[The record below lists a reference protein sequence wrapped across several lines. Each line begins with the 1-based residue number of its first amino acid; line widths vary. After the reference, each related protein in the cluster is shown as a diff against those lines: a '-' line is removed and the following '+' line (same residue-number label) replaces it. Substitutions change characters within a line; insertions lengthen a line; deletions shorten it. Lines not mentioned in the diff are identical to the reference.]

1 MKTILYDIFLHPPAD
16 NYITSQLEK
25 GKQNTT
31 CSTLHKHSMGVSPKF
46 AFATLLLMATGC
58 KQGEAPP
65 STSDHVSTSS
75 RSIHKRLCQVAAEY
89 DIATRTTALTFNFGH
104 NYQYLAPAFMAELKR
119 IQSIPWPIIIN
130 DQEQSLLHSR

>member
-1 MKTILYDIFLHPPAD
+1 MKTILYDIFLQPLAD

-31 CSTLHKHSMGVSPKF
+31 GSVLHKHSMGVTPKF
-46 AFATLLLMATGC
+46 AFATLLLTATGNR
-58 KQGEAPP
+58 QGESPP
-65 STSDHVSTSS
+65 SAPDQIS
-75 RSIHKRLCQVAAEY
+75 RNSRNIHKRLCQVAADY
-89 DIATRTTALTFNFGH
+89 DIPTRNTALTFNFGH

-130 DQEQSLLHSR
+130 EQEQSLTNSR